1 MKSHIGSPKEATR
14 PHPQPQLGVGTCI
27 YRIVTFSYR
36 LSGIIWESPSH
47 PTGNSGRSSHEIS
60 VDCRLS

>member
-14 PHPQPQLGVGTCI
+14 PHPQLRLWVGTCI
-27 YRIVTFSYR
+27 YRLATFSYR
-36 LSGIIWESPSH
+36 LSVIIGEIPSH
-47 PTGNSGRSSHEIS
+47 PAVTTGRSSHKTP

>member
-14 PHPQPQLGVGTCI
+14 PHPQPQLRVGTCI
-27 YRIVTFSYR
+27 YRLATFSYR
-36 LSGIIWESPSH
+36 LSVIIWESPSH
-47 PTGNSGRSSHEIS
+47 PTGNSGQSSHKIS